1 VSAEDEV
8 IVRRTYTR
16 ARRFTQ
22 WVRWIMGYQLP
33 VALQAAQFVT
43 GVGTLALL
51 IQTRAYWAGGMP
63 WSLQILL
70 ILGLPVAVGVAT
82 RYLRTDGTGP
92 AAVAAGLLS
101 LATAPV
107 RGRVNGRTLT
117 LPRPHRAPAFYSV
130 LIDIDELARVADAA
144 AAIRWPGSPAAPGTT
159 PATTT
164 SSAAAPASAPRRP
177 ASAPGPRRATAAATA
192 PGPRLVSVAE
202 LTRAAAALANG
213 EFRHGPEV
221 SSHESDQS
229 PLRTASGH

>member
-101 LATAPV
+101 LATAPI

-130 LIDIDELARVADAA
+130 LIDIDELARAADAA
-144 AAIRWPGSPAAPGTT
+144 AATRWPGSPAAP
-159 PATTT
+159 ATT
-164 SSAAAPASAPRRP
+164 
-177 ASAPGPRRATAAATA
+177 PGPRRAPAAAIA

-202 LTRAAAALANG
+202 LTRAAAALAGG

-221 SSHESDQS
+221 SSHESDQP

>member
-1 VSAEDEV
+1 MNAEDEV
-8 IVRRTYTR
+8 VIRRTYTR

-51 IQTRAYWAGGMP
+51 IQTRAYWAGVMP

-101 LATAPV
+101 LATAPI

-117 LPRPHRAPAFYSV
+117 LPRPHRVPAFYSV
-130 LIDIDELARVADAA
+130 LVDLDNLAHAGETAA
-144 AAIRWPGSPAAPGTT
+144 ATRWPGSLAAPLTT
-159 PATTT
+159 PAAAPEPPHAPHRRPGVAAPVGAR
-164 SSAAAPASAPRRP
+164 AAAAVAPR
-177 ASAPGPRRATAAATA
+177 
-192 PGPRLVSVAE
+192 PRLVSVAE
-202 LTRAAAALANG
+202 LTRAAAALADG

-221 SSHESDQS
+221 SSPEPDQA

>member
-1 VSAEDEV
+1 MSAEDEV

-22 WVRWIMGYQLP
+22 WVRWVMGYQLP

-101 LATAPV
+101 LATAPIS
-107 RGRVNGRTLT
+107 GRVNGRTLT
-117 LPRPHRAPAFYSV
+117 LPRAHRAPAFYSV

-144 AAIRWPGSPAAPGTT
+144 AATRWPGSPAAPATT
-159 PATTT
+159 PTATT
-164 SSAAAPASAPRRP
+164 SSAAAPAGAPHR
-177 ASAPGPRRATAAATA
+177 ASAPGPRRAPAAATA

-202 LTRAAAALANG
+202 LTRAATALANG

-221 SSHESDQS
+221 SSHESGQP